1 MGLWALNPHHGH
13 HQGPAG
19 SAEPSWAREP
29 LPLCRSISTQ
39 LPSGSSAEDL
49 EGWVGSHKGG
59 AGSREGNDKPTLQ
72 VILQDLRSP
81 EMFRIVHRI
90 KLAGFVCGL
99 ILFCLKLRVYII
111 FTHG

>member
-1 MGLWALNPHHGH
+1 MGTGTLA
-13 HQGPAG
+13 
-19 SAEPSWAREP
+19 SV
-29 LPLCRSISTQ
+29 CRSISTQ
-39 LPSGSSAEDL
+39 LPGGSSAEDL
-49 EGWVGSHKGG
+49 EGWVRSQKGG

-99 ILFCLKLRVYII
+99 ILFCLKGRVCII